1 MPPIKQRFGGRSCH
15 WWVDQNA
22 YGLMQYWPLLH
33 GPFRYLVIMMKGH
46 EETIISAVLQRLQ
59 FHTVLHIG
67 SCICATMTLRFCK
80 KFFFVFCVLCIY
92 KSIHVAHIL
101 RSDTA
106 ASYFII
112 WNCSCYNIYLKNG
125 NSDEILRPR
134 YWNPI
139 VQKWFW
145 VVNLSHHTQ
154 KQSLSPGRLK
164 ETGKWFL
171 T

>member
-1 MPPIKQRFGGRSCH
+1 
-15 WWVDQNA
+15 
-22 YGLMQYWPLLH
+22 MQYWPLLH

-154 KQSLSPGRLK
+154 EQSLSPGRLK